1 MYCKNVA
8 LINLFAVQLR
18 RRPFGEA
25 RKRLQE
31 PRRVV
36 LKAPKKLQKTRTL
49 LEPIY
54 PNLLQEEQLQ
64 EAQLRELLQ
73 EIGVTEE
80 AALNQLQAKERMLLA
95 GERVNLKESELE
107 ALG

>member
-1 MYCKNVA
+1 MEFI
-8 LINLFAVQLR
+8 LFFAVQLR
-18 RRPFGEA
+18 RRPFGEV
-25 RKRLQE
+25 RKHLQE

-80 AALNQLQAKERMLLA
+80 AALNQLQAKARMLLA

>member
-1 MYCKNVA
+1 M
-8 LINLFAVQLR
+8 R

-31 PRRVV
+31 PQRVV

-80 AALNQLQAKERMLLA
+80 AALNQLQEKARMLLA